1 MNSLPIGVFD
11 SGIGGLTVVNAIQ
24 EHLPNEDIVYVG
36 DTARVPYG
44 SRSPGTVTEYATQIA
59 AHLEHIGVK
68 EILIACN
75 TASAVA
81 LEAVAARTSLPVS
94 GVITPGAEAALEL
107 SGSAPIGVI
116 ATRATITSDA
126 YRSAIQ
132 RLNPAAEVVS
142 VATPLLVPLIEEDCM
157 DEPFAPDILQ
167 HYFEPTHLH
176 ACDTLILGCTHYPLL
191 ADQIARVFGK
201 PVVDT
206 PTATALTLAKSL
218 NQRNTRNES
227 DGAGSLSVLL
237 TDDADRSLGIVSR
250 RLGVRITETSRVDLS
265 ELAAPETRPP
275 DSPSA

>member
-24 EHLPNEDIVYVG
+24 EHLPNEDIIYVG

-44 SRSPGTVTEYATQIA
+44 SRSPGTVIEYATQIA

-94 GVITPGAEAALEL
+94 GVITPGAEAAVEL
-107 SGSAPIGVI
+107 RGSAPIGVI

-142 VATPLLVPLIEEDCM
+142 IATPLLVPLIEEDCM
-157 DEPFAPDILQ
+157 DESFTPDILQ
-167 HYFEPTHLH
+167 HYFEPTRLH
-176 ACDTLILGCTHYPLL
+176 TCDTLILGCTHYPLL

-218 NQRNTRNES
+218 DQRNTRNES

>member
-44 SRSPGTVTEYATQIA
+44 SRSPGTVIEYATQIA

-81 LEAVAARTSLPVS
+81 LEAVAARTTLPVS
-94 GVITPGAEAALEL
+94 GVIIPGAEAAVEL

-132 RLNPAAEVVS
+132 RFNPAAEVVS

-157 DEPFAPDILQ
+157 DESFTPDILR
-167 HYFEPTHLH
+167 HYFEPTRLH

-218 NQRNTRNES
+218 DQRNTRNES

-275 DSPSA
+275 NSPSA

>member
-44 SRSPGTVTEYATQIA
+44 SRSPGTVIEYATQIA

-107 SGSAPIGVI
+107 SGSAPIGII

-126 YRSAIQ
+126 YRSALQ

-142 VATPLLVPLIEEDCM
+142 VATPLLVPLIEEDCI
-157 DEPFAPDILQ
+157 DKPFTADILQ
-167 HYFEPTHLH
+167 HYFEPTRLH

-191 ADQIARVFGK
+191 SDQIARVFGK

-218 NQRNTRNES
+218 EQRNTRNES
-227 DGAGSLSVLL
+227 DRAGSLSVLL

-250 RLGVRITETSRVDLS
+250 RLGVRITETSRIDLS

>member
-1 MNSLPIGVFD
+1 M
-11 SGIGGLTVVNAIQ
+11 
-24 EHLPNEDIVYVG
+24 
-36 DTARVPYG
+36 
-44 SRSPGTVTEYATQIA
+44 
-59 AHLEHIGVK
+59 
-68 EILIACN
+68 
-75 TASAVA
+75 
-81 LEAVAARTSLPVS
+81 
-94 GVITPGAEAALEL
+94 ITPGAEAALEL

-167 HYFEPTHLH
+167 HYFEPTRLH

-265 ELAAPETRPP
+265 ELAAPETKPP

>member
-44 SRSPGTVTEYATQIA
+44 SRSPGTVIDYATQIA
-59 AHLEHIGVK
+59 AYLEHLGVK

-94 GVITPGAEAALEL
+94 GVITPGAEAALRL

-126 YRSAIQ
+126 YRTAIHDID
-132 RLNPAAEVVS
+132 PAAEVVS
-142 VATPLLVPLIEEDCM
+142 VSTPLLVPLIEEDCM
-157 DEPFAPDILQ
+157 DEPFTPDILQ
-167 HYFEPTHLH
+167 HYFEPTRLH

-191 ADQIARVFGK
+191 ADQIAGVFGK

-206 PTATALTLAKSL
+206 PTATALTLAESL
-218 NQRNTRNES
+218 TQRGARNES
-227 DGAGSLSVLL
+227 GKTGSLSVLL

-250 RLGVRITETSRVDLS
+250 RLGVRVTETRRIELC

-275 DSPSA
+275 GSRSA

>member
-44 SRSPGTVTEYATQIA
+44 SRSPGTVIDYATQIA
-59 AHLEHIGVK
+59 TYLEDLGVK

-81 LEAVAARTSLPVS
+81 LEAVASQTSIPVS
-94 GVITPGAEAALEL
+94 GVIVPGAEAAVEL
-107 SGSAPIGVI
+107 NEAGPIGVI
-116 ATRATITSDA
+116 ATRATITSRA
-126 YRSAIQ
+126 YHHAILQ
-132 RLNPAAEVVS
+132 RQPGAEVIS

-157 DEPFAPDILQ
+157 DEPFTLEVLQ
-167 HYFEPTHLH
+167 HYIRPSRLGE
-176 ACDTLILGCTHYPLL
+176 CNSLILGCTHYPLL
-191 ADQIARVFGK
+191 ADQISRVFGK

-206 PTATALTLAKSL
+206 PNATALALAKNL
-218 NQRNTRNES
+218 DQRNACNES
-227 DGAGSLSVLL
+227 NREGSLSVLL

-250 RLGVRITETSRVDLS
+250 RLGVRIKETKKIALS
-265 ELAAPETRPP
+265 ELFAPENQ
-275 DSPSA
+275 SLASSSE